1 MGNRQLK
8 SQWDFVWKYLKIV
21 DPEIRWSMIMFQVY
35 FSSFGHALCFRH
47 TQDRYGSELT
57 SILGCSD
64 TENDLRW
71 GSIGAPRLSHSRNN
85 YLLSIYIYIYAN
97 IYLTGLIRAIYSK
110 GYTHPPEDSNKS
122 ITIITIQELDAKT
135 GK

>member
-1 MGNRQLK
+1 MT
-8 SQWDFVWKYLKIV
+8 FVEGLLAPHVWAIR
-21 DPEIRWSMIMFQVY
+21 EITIY
-35 FSSFGHALCFRH
+35 
-47 TQDRYGSELT
+47 Y
-57 SILGCSD
+57 
-64 TENDLRW
+64 
-71 GSIGAPRLSHSRNN
+71 
-85 YLLSIYIYIYAN
+85 LSIYLSIYIYAN

>member
-1 MGNRQLK
+1 MT
-8 SQWDFVWKYLKIV
+8 FVEGLLAPHVWAIREITIYYL
-21 DPEIRWSMIMFQVY
+21 S
-35 FSSFGHALCFRH
+35 
-47 TQDRYGSELT
+47 
-57 SILGCSD
+57 
-64 TENDLRW
+64 
-71 GSIGAPRLSHSRNN
+71 
-85 YLLSIYIYIYAN
+85 IYIYAN